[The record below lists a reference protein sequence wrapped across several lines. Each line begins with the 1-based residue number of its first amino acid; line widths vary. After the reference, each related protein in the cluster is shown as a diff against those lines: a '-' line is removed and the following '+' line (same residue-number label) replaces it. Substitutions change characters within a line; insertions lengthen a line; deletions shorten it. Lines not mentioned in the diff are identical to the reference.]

1 MAYDFYLDG
10 VQLPIAPPK
19 LEVKVTNKNK
29 TVDLINTGE
38 VNILKKEG
46 LSEISFEAEFTHN
59 KLPFYRGAFRDVQF
73 FLSKLE
79 LLKTDCKPFQF
90 IVSREL
96 GNKVLFN
103 TNIKVSLEEYAISE
117 DAENG
122 SDTKVAIKLKQYRD
136 YSTKKLVPATP
147 EKTNYGR
154 TPTPVMKPKEFRPD
168 SSNKPNGKTYTV
180 KAGDSLW
187 SICQKQLGNGSLY
200 KKVYELNKTMMDKA
214 NKGKKVPKYTI
225 YKGQVLR
232 LV

>member
-10 VQLPIAPPK
+10 VQLPITPGK
-19 LEVKVTNKNK
+19 LEVKIINKNK
-29 TVDLINTGE
+29 TVDLINDGE
-38 VNILKKEG
+38 VNILKTPG

-59 KLPFYRGAFRDVQF
+59 KLPFYRGTFRDVQF

-90 IVSREL
+90 IVSRQL

-103 TNIKVSLEEYAISE
+103 TNRKVSLEEYNIVE

-122 SDTKVAIKLKQYRD
+122 SDFKVAIKLKQYRD
-136 YSTKKLVPATP
+136 YSTKKLVLAPPKNETGRPNVKIEPKRVDSVNATN
-147 EKTNYGR
+147 T
-154 TPTPVMKPKEFRPD
+154 
-168 SSNKPNGKTYTV
+168 KTYTV

-225 YKGQVLR
+225 YKGQVLK
-232 LV
+232 LG

>member
-10 VQLPIAPPK
+10 VQLPIPPAK
-19 LEVKVTNKNK
+19 LEIKVTNKNK

-59 KLPFYRGAFRDVQF
+59 KLPFYRGTFRDVQF

-90 IVSREL
+90 IVSRRL

-103 TNIKVSLEEYAISE
+103 TNMKVSLEEYTILE
-117 DAENG
+117 DADNG
-122 SDTKVAIKLKQYRD
+122 SDTKVSIKLKQYRD
-136 YSTKKLVPATP
+136 YSTKKLVPAAPKSDT
-147 EKTNYGR
+147 GR
-154 TPTPVMKPKEFRPD
+154 PNVKIEPKRVD
-168 SSNKPNGKTYTV
+168 SVNAPNAKTYTV

-225 YKGQVLR
+225 YKGQVLK
-232 LV
+232 LG

>member
-10 VQLPIAPPK
+10 VQLPIPPPK
-19 LEVKVTNKNK
+19 LEIKVTNKNK

-59 KLPFYRGAFRDVQF
+59 KLPFYRGQFKDVQF

-90 IVSREL
+90 IVSREM
-96 GNKVLFN
+96 GGKVLFN
-103 TNIKVSLEEYAISE
+103 TNMKVSLEEYNIVE
-117 DAENG
+117 DADNG

-154 TPTPVMKPKEFRPD
+154 TPHPVMKPKEFRPD

-200 KKVYELNKTMMDKA
+200 KKVYELNKSMMDKA
-214 NKGKKVPKYTI
+214 NKGKNLSKYTI
-225 YKGQVLR
+225 YKGQVLK
-232 LV
+232 LG

>member
-10 VQLPIAPPK
+10 VQLPIAPGK
-19 LEVKVTNKNK
+19 LEIKVTNKNK

-59 KLPFYRGAFRDVQF
+59 KLPFYRGTFKDVQF

-103 TNIKVSLEEYAISE
+103 TNMKVSLEEYNIVE
-117 DAENG
+117 DADNG

-136 YSTKKLVPATP
+136 YSTKKLVLAPPKNETGRPNVKIEPKRVDSVNATN
-147 EKTNYGR
+147 T
-154 TPTPVMKPKEFRPD
+154 
-168 SSNKPNGKTYTV
+168 KTYTV

-200 KKVYELNKTMMDKA
+200 KKVYELNKSMMDKA
-214 NKGKKVPKYTI
+214 NKGKNLSKYTI
-225 YKGQVLR
+225 YKGQVLK
-232 LV
+232 LG

>member
-10 VQLPIAPPK
+10 VQLPIPPPK
-19 LEVKVTNKNK
+19 LEIKVTNKNK

-59 KLPFYRGAFRDVQF
+59 KLPFYRGAFKDVQF

-90 IVSREL
+90 IVSREM
-96 GNKVLFN
+96 GGKVLFN

-117 DAENG
+117 DADNG

-154 TPTPVMKPKEFRPD
+154 TPPPVMKPKEFRPD

-187 SICQKQLGNGSLY
+187 AICQKQLGNGSLY

-214 NKGKKVPKYTI
+214 NKGKKLSKYTI

>member
-10 VQLPIAPPK
+10 VQLPITPGK
-19 LEVKVTNKNK
+19 LEIKTTNKNK
-29 TVDLINTGE
+29 TVDLINDGE
-38 VNILKKEG
+38 VNILKTPG

-59 KLPFYRGAFRDVQF
+59 KLPFYRGTFKDVQF

-90 IVSREL
+90 IVSRQL

-103 TNIKVSLEEYAISE
+103 TNIKVSLEEYNIVE
-117 DAENG
+117 DADNG
-122 SDTKVAIKLKQYRD
+122 SDIKVAIKLKQYRD
-136 YSTKKLVPATP
+136 YSTKKLVPAAP
-147 EKTNYGR
+147 KSNDAGR
-154 TPTPVMKPKEFRPD
+154 PSIKIEPKRVD
-168 SSNKPNGKTYTV
+168 SINAPNAKTYTV

-200 KKVYELNKTMMDKA
+200 KKVYELNKSMMDKA

-225 YKGQVLR
+225 YKGQVLK
-232 LV
+232 LG

>member
-10 VQLPIAPPK
+10 VQLPITPGK
-19 LEVKVTNKNK
+19 LEIKVTNKNK

-59 KLPFYRGAFRDVQF
+59 KLPFYRGTFRDVQF

-103 TNIKVSLEEYAISE
+103 TNMKVSLEEYNIVE
-117 DAENG
+117 DAENA

-225 YKGQVLR
+225 YKGQVLK
-232 LV
+232 LG

>member
-10 VQLPIAPPK
+10 VQLPIPPAK
-19 LEVKVTNKNK
+19 LEIKVTNKNK

-59 KLPFYRGAFRDVQF
+59 KLPFYRGTFREVQF

-103 TNIKVSLEEYAISE
+103 TNMKVSLEEYNIVE
-117 DAENG
+117 DAENA

-136 YSTKKLVPATP
+136 YSTKKLVLAPPKNETGRPNVKIEPKRVDSVNATN
-147 EKTNYGR
+147 T
-154 TPTPVMKPKEFRPD
+154 
-168 SSNKPNGKTYTV
+168 KTYTV

-200 KKVYELNKTMMDKA
+200 KKVYELNKSMMDKA
-214 NKGKKVPKYTI
+214 NKGKNLSKYTI
-225 YKGQVLR
+225 YKGQVLK
-232 LV
+232 LG

>member
-10 VQLPIAPPK
+10 VQLPITPGK
-19 LEVKVTNKNK
+19 LEIKTTNKNK
-29 TVDLINTGE
+29 TVDLINDGE
-38 VNILKKEG
+38 VNILKTPG

-59 KLPFYRGAFRDVQF
+59 KLPFYRGTFKDVQF

-90 IVSREL
+90 IVSRQL

-117 DAENG
+117 DADNG

-136 YSTKKLVPATP
+136 YSTKKLVPAAP
-147 EKTNYGR
+147 KSNDAGR
-154 TPTPVMKPKEFRPD
+154 PSIKIEPKRVD
-168 SSNKPNGKTYTV
+168 SVNSPNAKTYTV
-180 KAGDSLW
+180 KSGDSLW

-225 YKGQVLR
+225 YKGQVLK
-232 LV
+232 LG

>member
-29 TVDLINTGE
+29 TVDLINVGE

-59 KLPFYRGAFRDVQF
+59 KLPFYRGTFKDVQF

-103 TNIKVSLEEYAISE
+103 TNMKVSLEEYNIVE

-122 SDTKVAIKLKQYRD
+122 SDVKVTIKLKQYRD
-136 YSTKKLVPATP
+136 YSTKKLVLVPPKNETGRPNVKIEPKRVDSVNATN
-147 EKTNYGR
+147 T
-154 TPTPVMKPKEFRPD
+154 
-168 SSNKPNGKTYTV
+168 KTYTV

-200 KKVYELNKTMMDKA
+200 KKVYELNKSMMDKA
-214 NKGKKVPKYTI
+214 NKGKKLSKYTI

>member
-10 VQLPIAPPK
+10 VQLPITPGK

-29 TVDLINTGE
+29 TIDLINVGE

-59 KLPFYRGAFRDVQF
+59 KLPFYRGTFRDVQF

-103 TNIKVSLEEYAISE
+103 TNMKVSLEEYNIVE

-136 YSTKKLVPATP
+136 YSTKKLVLAPPKNETGRPNVKIEPKRVDSVNATN
-147 EKTNYGR
+147 T
-154 TPTPVMKPKEFRPD
+154 
-168 SSNKPNGKTYTV
+168 KTYTV

-200 KKVYELNKTMMDKA
+200 KKVYELNKSMMDKA
-214 NKGKKVPKYTI
+214 NKGKNLSKYTI
-225 YKGQVLR
+225 YKGQVLK
-232 LV
+232 LG

>member
-10 VQLPIAPPK
+10 VQLPITPGK
-19 LEVKVTNKNK
+19 LEIKTTNKNK
-29 TVDLINTGE
+29 TVDLINDGE
-38 VNILKKEG
+38 VNILKTPG

-59 KLPFYRGAFRDVQF
+59 KLPFCRGQFRDVQF

-90 IVSREL
+90 IVSRQL

-103 TNIKVSLEEYAISE
+103 TNRKVSLEEYNIVE

-122 SDTKVAIKLKQYRD
+122 SDFKVAIKLKQYRD
-136 YSTKKLVPATP
+136 YSTKKLVLAPPKNETGRPNVKIEPKRVDSVNATN
-147 EKTNYGR
+147 T
-154 TPTPVMKPKEFRPD
+154 
-168 SSNKPNGKTYTV
+168 KTYTV

-200 KKVYELNKTMMDKA
+200 KKVYELNKSMMDKA

-225 YKGQVLR
+225 YKGQVLK
-232 LV
+232 LG

>member
-29 TVDLINTGE
+29 TVDLINVGE

-59 KLPFYRGAFRDVQF
+59 KLPFYRGTFRDVQF

-90 IVSREL
+90 IVSREM
-96 GNKVLFN
+96 GGKVLFN

-117 DAENG
+117 DADNG

-154 TPTPVMKPKEFRPD
+154 TPPPVMKPKEFRPD

-187 SICQKQLGNGSLY
+187 AICQKQLGNGSLY

-214 NKGKKVPKYTI
+214 NKGKKLSKYTI

>member
-10 VQLPIAPPK
+10 VQLPIPPPK
-19 LEVKVTNKNK
+19 LEIKVTNKNK

-59 KLPFYRGAFRDVQF
+59 KLPFYRGTFRDVQF

-90 IVSREL
+90 IVSREM
-96 GNKVLFN
+96 GGKVLFN
-103 TNIKVSLEEYAISE
+103 TNMKVSLEEYNIVE
-117 DAENG
+117 DADNG
-122 SDTKVAIKLKQYRD
+122 SDVKVAIKLKQYRD

-187 SICQKQLGNGSLY
+187 LICKKQLGNGSLY

-225 YKGQVLR
+225 YKGQVLK
-232 LV
+232 LG

>member
-10 VQLPIAPPK
+10 VQLPIPPPK
-19 LEVKVTNKNK
+19 LEIKVTNKNK

-59 KLPFYRGAFRDVQF
+59 KLPFCRGQFRDVQF

-79 LLKTDCKPFQF
+79 LIKTDCKPFQF

-103 TNIKVSLEEYAISE
+103 TNIKVSLEEYNIVE
-117 DAENG
+117 DADNG
-122 SDTKVAIKLKQYRD
+122 SDVKVTIKLKQYRD
-136 YSTKKLVPATP
+136 YSTKKLVIAPPKNET
-147 EKTNYGR
+147 GR
-154 TPTPVMKPKEFRPD
+154 PNVKIEPKRVD
-168 SSNKPNGKTYTV
+168 SVNAINTKTYTV

-200 KKVYELNKTMMDKA
+200 KKVYELNKSMMDKA
-214 NKGKKVPKYTI
+214 NKGKNLSKYTI
-225 YKGQVLR
+225 YKGQVLK
-232 LV
+232 LG

>member
-10 VQLPIAPPK
+10 VQLPIPPPK
-19 LEVKVTNKNK
+19 LEIKVTNKNK

-59 KLPFYRGAFRDVQF
+59 KLPFYRGTFRDVQF

-117 DAENG
+117 DADNG

-136 YSTKKLVPATP
+136 YSTKKLVIAPPKNETDRPNVKIEPKRVDSVNATNT
-147 EKTNYGR
+147 KT
-154 TPTPVMKPKEFRPD
+154 
-168 SSNKPNGKTYTV
+168 KTYTV

-200 KKVYELNKTMMDKA
+200 KKVYELNKSMMDKA
-214 NKGKKVPKYTI
+214 NKGKNLSKYTI
-225 YKGQVLR
+225 YKGQVLK
-232 LV
+232 LG

>member
-10 VQLPIAPPK
+10 VQLPIPPPK
-19 LEVKVTNKNK
+19 LEIKVTNKNK

-136 YSTKKLVPATP
+136 YSTKKLVLAPPKNETDRPNVKIEPKRVDSVNATNT
-147 EKTNYGR
+147 KT
-154 TPTPVMKPKEFRPD
+154 
-168 SSNKPNGKTYTV
+168 KTYTV

-200 KKVYELNKTMMDKA
+200 KKVYELNKSMMDKA
-214 NKGKKVPKYTI
+214 NKGKNLSKYTI
-225 YKGQVLR
+225 YKGQVLK
-232 LV
+232 LG

>member
-10 VQLPIAPPK
+10 VQLPIPPPK

-29 TVDLINTGE
+29 TIDLINVGE

-59 KLPFYRGAFRDVQF
+59 KLPFCRGQFRDVQF

-103 TNIKVSLEEYAISE
+103 TNMKVSLEEYNIVE

-122 SDTKVAIKLKQYRD
+122 SDVKVIIKLKQYRD
-136 YSTKKLVPATP
+136 YSTKKLVLAPPKNET
-147 EKTNYGR
+147 GR
-154 TPTPVMKPKEFRPD
+154 PNVKIEPKRVD
-168 SSNKPNGKTYTV
+168 SVNAPSGKKTYTV

-225 YKGQVLR
+225 YKGQVLK
-232 LV
+232 LG

>member
-10 VQLPIAPPK
+10 VQLPIAPGK
-19 LEVKVTNKNK
+19 LEIKTTNKNK
-29 TVDLINTGE
+29 TVDLINDGE
-38 VNILKKEG
+38 VNILKTPG

-59 KLPFYRGAFRDVQF
+59 KLPFYRGAFKDVQF

-90 IVSREL
+90 IVSRQL

-103 TNIKVSLEEYAISE
+103 TNRKVSLEEYNIVE
-117 DAENG
+117 DADNG
-122 SDTKVAIKLKQYRD
+122 SDFKVAIKLKQYRD

-147 EKTNYGR
+147 KKTNETGR
-154 TPTPVMKPKEFRPD
+154 PSVKIEPKRVD
-168 SSNKPNGKTYTV
+168 SVNAPNTKTYTV
-180 KAGDSLW
+180 KSGDSLW

-200 KKVYELNKTMMDKA
+200 KKVYELNKSMMDKA

-225 YKGQVLR
+225 YKGQVLK
-232 LV
+232 LG

>member
-10 VQLPIAPPK
+10 VQLPIPPPK
-19 LEVKVTNKNK
+19 LEIKVTNKNK

-59 KLPFYRGAFRDVQF
+59 KLPFYRGTFRDVQF

-90 IVSREL
+90 IVSRQL

-103 TNIKVSLEEYAISE
+103 TNIKVSLEEYNIVE

-122 SDTKVAIKLKQYRD
+122 SDVKVAIKLKQYRD
-136 YSTKKLVPATP
+136 YSTKKLVPTTP
-147 EKTNYGR
+147 KNETGR
-154 TPTPVMKPKEFRPD
+154 PSVKIEPKRVD
-168 SSNKPNGKTYTV
+168 SVNAPSGKTYTV
-180 KAGDSLW
+180 KSGDSLW
-187 SICQKQLGNGSLY
+187 SICQKQLGDGSLY
-200 KKVYELNKTMMDKA
+200 KKVYELNKSMMDKA
-214 NKGKKVPKYTI
+214 NKGKNLSKYTI

>member
-10 VQLPIAPPK
+10 VQLPITPGK
-19 LEVKVTNKNK
+19 LEIKTTNKNK
-29 TVDLINTGE
+29 TVDLINDGE
-38 VNILKKEG
+38 VNILKTPG

-59 KLPFYRGAFRDVQF
+59 KLPFYKGAFKDVQF

-90 IVSREL
+90 IVSRQL

-103 TNIKVSLEEYAISE
+103 TNIKVSLEEYNIVE

-136 YSTKKLVPATP
+136 YSTKKLVPA
-147 EKTNYGR
+147 
-154 TPTPVMKPKEFRPD
+154 KPKTTSDAGRPNVKIEKKRVD
-168 SSNKPNGKTYTV
+168 SVNEPNTKTYTV
-180 KAGDSLW
+180 KAEDSLW
-187 SICQKQLGNGSLY
+187 AICQKQLGNGSLY
-200 KKVYELNKTMMDKA
+200 KKVYELNKSMMDKA
-214 NKGKKVPKYTI
+214 NKGKNLSKYTI

>member
-10 VQLPIAPPK
+10 VQLPIPPPK
-19 LEVKVTNKNK
+19 LEIKVTNKNK

-59 KLPFYRGAFRDVQF
+59 KLPFYRGTFRDVQF

-90 IVSREL
+90 IVSREM
-96 GNKVLFN
+96 GGKVLFN
-103 TNIKVSLEEYAISE
+103 TNMKVSLEEYNIVE
-117 DAENG
+117 DADNG
-122 SDTKVAIKLKQYRD
+122 SDVKVAIKLKQYRD

-187 SICQKQLGNGSLY
+187 SICQKQFGNGSLY

-225 YKGQVLR
+225 YKGQVLK
-232 LV
+232 LG

>member
-10 VQLPIAPPK
+10 VQLPIPPPK
-19 LEVKVTNKNK
+19 LEIKVTNKNK

-59 KLPFYRGAFRDVQF
+59 KLPFYRGIFRDVQF

-103 TNIKVSLEEYAISE
+103 TNMKVSLEEYNIVE
-117 DAENG
+117 DAENA

-225 YKGQVLR
+225 YKGQVLK
-232 LV
+232 LG

>member
-10 VQLPIAPPK
+10 VQLPIAPAK
-19 LEVKVTNKNK
+19 LEIKITNKNK

-59 KLPFYRGAFRDVQF
+59 KLPFCRGQFRDVQF

-103 TNIKVSLEEYAISE
+103 TNMKVSLEEYNIVE

-136 YSTKKLVPATP
+136 YSTKKLVLAPPKNETGRPNVKIEPKRVDSVNATN
-147 EKTNYGR
+147 T
-154 TPTPVMKPKEFRPD
+154 
-168 SSNKPNGKTYTV
+168 KTYTV

-225 YKGQVLR
+225 YKGQVLK
-232 LV
+232 LG

>member
-29 TVDLINTGE
+29 TVDLINVGE

-59 KLPFYRGAFRDVQF
+59 KLPFYQGTFKDVQF

-90 IVSREL
+90 IVSREM
-96 GNKVLFN
+96 GGKVLFN

-117 DAENG
+117 DADNG

-154 TPTPVMKPKEFRPD
+154 TPPPVMKPKEFRPD

-187 SICQKQLGNGSLY
+187 AICQKQLGNGSLY

-214 NKGKKVPKYTI
+214 NKGKKLSKYTI

>member
-10 VQLPIAPPK
+10 VQLPIPPPK
-19 LEVKVTNKNK
+19 LEIKVTNKNK
-29 TVDLINTGE
+29 IVDLINTGE

-136 YSTKKLVPATP
+136 YSTKKLVLAPPKNETDRPNVKIEPKRVDSVNATN
-147 EKTNYGR
+147 T
-154 TPTPVMKPKEFRPD
+154 
-168 SSNKPNGKTYTV
+168 KTYTV

-200 KKVYELNKTMMDKA
+200 KKVYELNKSMMDKA
-214 NKGKKVPKYTI
+214 NKGKNLSKYTI
-225 YKGQVLR
+225 YKGQVLK
-232 LV
+232 LG

>member
-10 VQLPIAPPK
+10 VQLPIPPPK
-19 LEVKVTNKNK
+19 LEIKVTNKNK

-59 KLPFYRGAFRDVQF
+59 KLPFCRGQFRDVQF

-103 TNIKVSLEEYAISE
+103 TNMKVSLEEYNIVE
-117 DAENG
+117 DADNG
-122 SDTKVAIKLKQYRD
+122 SDVKVIIKLKQYRD
-136 YSTKKLVPATP
+136 YSTKKLVLAPPKNETGRPNVKIEPKRVDSVNATN
-147 EKTNYGR
+147 T
-154 TPTPVMKPKEFRPD
+154 
-168 SSNKPNGKTYTV
+168 KTYTV

>member
-10 VQLPIAPPK
+10 VQLPITPGK
-19 LEVKVTNKNK
+19 LEIKTTNKNK
-29 TVDLINTGE
+29 TVDLINDGE
-38 VNILKKEG
+38 VNILKTPG

-59 KLPFYRGAFRDVQF
+59 KLPFCRGQFRDVQF

-136 YSTKKLVPATP
+136 YSTKKLVLAPPKNET
-147 EKTNYGR
+147 GR
-154 TPTPVMKPKEFRPD
+154 PNVKIEPKRVD
-168 SSNKPNGKTYTV
+168 SVNAPSGKKTYTV

-225 YKGQVLR
+225 YKGQVLK
-232 LV
+232 LG

>member
-10 VQLPIAPPK
+10 VQLPIPPPK
-19 LEVKVTNKNK
+19 LEIKVTNKNK

-59 KLPFYRGAFRDVQF
+59 KLPFYRGTFRDVQF

-90 IVSREL
+90 IVSREM
-96 GNKVLFN
+96 GGKVLFN
-103 TNIKVSLEEYAISE
+103 TNMKVSLEEYNIVE
-117 DAENG
+117 DADNG
-122 SDTKVAIKLKQYRD
+122 SDVKVAIKLKQYRD

-225 YKGQVLR
+225 YKGQVLK
-232 LV
+232 L

>member
-10 VQLPIAPPK
+10 VQLPIPPPK

-59 KLPFYRGAFRDVQF
+59 KLPFYRGTFKDVQF

-103 TNIKVSLEEYAISE
+103 TNMKVSLEEYNIVE
-117 DAENG
+117 DADNG

-147 EKTNYGR
+147 KTTNETGR
-154 TPTPVMKPKEFRPD
+154 PNVKIEPKRVD
-168 SSNKPNGKTYTV
+168 SVNAPSGKTYTV

-187 SICQKQLGNGSLY
+187 SIC
-200 KKVYELNKTMMDKA
+200 
-214 NKGKKVPKYTI
+214 
-225 YKGQVLR
+225 
-232 LV
+232 

>member
-10 VQLPIAPPK
+10 VQLPITPGK
-19 LEVKVTNKNK
+19 LEVKIINKNK
-29 TVDLINTGE
+29 TVDLINDGE
-38 VNILKKEG
+38 VNILKTPG

-59 KLPFYRGAFRDVQF
+59 KLPFYRGQFKDVQF

-90 IVSREL
+90 IVSRQL

-103 TNIKVSLEEYAISE
+103 TNMKVSLEEYTILE
-117 DAENG
+117 DADNG
-122 SDTKVAIKLKQYRD
+122 SDTKVSIKLKQYRD
-136 YSTKKLVPATP
+136 YSTKKLVLAPPKNETGRPNVKIEPKRVDSVNATN
-147 EKTNYGR
+147 T
-154 TPTPVMKPKEFRPD
+154 
-168 SSNKPNGKTYTV
+168 KTYTV

-200 KKVYELNKTMMDKA
+200 KKVYELNKSMMDKA

>member
-1 MAYDFYLDG
+1 M
-10 VQLPIAPPK
+10 
-19 LEVKVTNKNK
+19 
-29 TVDLINTGE
+29 INTGE

-136 YSTKKLVPATP
+136 YSTKKLVLAPPKNETDRPNVKIEPKRVDSVNATNT
-147 EKTNYGR
+147 KT
-154 TPTPVMKPKEFRPD
+154 
-168 SSNKPNGKTYTV
+168 KTYTV

-200 KKVYELNKTMMDKA
+200 KKVYELNKSMMDKA
-214 NKGKKVPKYTI
+214 NKGKNLSKYTI
-225 YKGQVLR
+225 YKGQVLK
-232 LV
+232 LG

>member
-10 VQLPIAPPK
+10 VQLPIPPAK
-19 LEVKVTNKNK
+19 LEIKVTNKNK

-59 KLPFYRGAFRDVQF
+59 KLPFYRGQFKDVQF

-90 IVSREL
+90 IVSRQL

-103 TNIKVSLEEYAISE
+103 TNMKVSLEEYTILE
-117 DAENG
+117 DADNG
-122 SDTKVAIKLKQYRD
+122 SDTKVSIKLKQYRD

-147 EKTNYGR
+147 KSDSGR
-154 TPTPVMKPKEFRPD
+154 PNVKIEPKRVD
-168 SSNKPNGKTYTV
+168 SVNAPNAKTYTV

-214 NKGKKVPKYTI
+214 NKGKNLSKYTI
-225 YKGQVLR
+225 YKGQVLK
-232 LV
+232 LG

>member
-10 VQLPIAPPK
+10 VQLPITPGK
-19 LEVKVTNKNK
+19 LEIKTTNKNK
-29 TVDLINTGE
+29 TVDLINDGE
-38 VNILKKEG
+38 VNILKTPG

-59 KLPFYRGAFRDVQF
+59 KLPFCRGQFRDVQF

-90 IVSREL
+90 IVSREM
-96 GNKVLFN
+96 GGKVLFN

-117 DAENG
+117 DADNG

-136 YSTKKLVPATP
+136 YSTKKLVLAPPKNETGRPNVKIEPKRVDSVNATN
-147 EKTNYGR
+147 T
-154 TPTPVMKPKEFRPD
+154 
-168 SSNKPNGKTYTV
+168 KTYTV

-200 KKVYELNKTMMDKA
+200 KKVYELNKSMMDKA
-214 NKGKKVPKYTI
+214 NKGKNLSKYTI
-225 YKGQVLR
+225 YKGQVLK
-232 LV
+232 LG